1 MSTEVQKISKES
13 YSPMMSKYLETKEKY
28 PDCILMYRLGD
39 FYEMF
44 FDDALEASKILD
56 ITLTGKKCGVGDERA
71 PMCGVPYHAVDAYI
85 SKLVNAGKKV
95 AICEQR
101 EMTEEEKDAE
111 KKAGNKANIM
121 QRNVVRIITAGTAIE
136 SDILPVD
143 KNNYLSAVY
152 KNGENIGIAFCDV
165 STGDFNAFESKEIN
179 AIEEILLAFSPSEVL
194 CNSDGLKLNSVL
206 KPILNRQIPKMSLYY
221 DWTFDVVNAQKSI
234 CDQYEISSLRGFG
247 LEKLKCATSA
257 CGAIIEYLK
266 ETQKRNLP
274 HLKNIKIVNSG
285 EYMSID
291 ASARKNLELFANTS
305 DNGKYGSML
314 WLLDKTKTAMGSRKL
329 HSWIA
334 RPLQNPVAIRQRLD
348 AVEELCKD
356 FITRET
362 LLEFLSKISDVER
375 LCTKLVYNTVMPRDL
390 IALETSLAQIP
401 KILSAMEKVNSKLLK
416 TIISNIVVLNDVVD
430 KISVTIKH
438 QNCAATTKE
447 GGYIDENF
455 NAELKELLSISKNS
469 TEYLNELKQK
479 EIERT
484 GIKTLKIGYNR
495 VFGYFFEVSN
505 SFKDLIPE
513 NYIRRQSLANGER
526 FVTNELRLLEEKI
539 LTAKDSSVAI
549 EFKIFQELCENV
561 KRYIPQIQQT
571 SNAIA
576 VLDVLLSFS
585 KVALLNNYCKPQ
597 INTSDNKLQIK
608 NGRHPLVEKFLK
620 REEFTPNDVNLD
632 TEKHRTM
639 ILTGPNMA
647 GKSTYMRQVALIVFM
662 AHIGSFVPASAAL
675 VPITDKIFTRIGA
688 SDDITSNHSTF
699 MVEMAEVTYILNN
712 ATSKSL
718 IILDEVGR
726 GTATFDGLSIA
737 WAIMEYISQRIR
749 AKTLFATHYHE
760 LTELEGRL
768 DGVVNFK
775 ISIKEINGTIVFL
788 HKIVPGGANRSFGIE
803 VAQLAGMPEEV
814 TQRAKSILSRIEKT
828 DINKNVF
835 NNEDLSIQEK
845 QAKISKKALEIFY
858 QIKNLNINTI
868 PPIVAFDILNNLCE
882 ATHEEE

>member
-1 MSTEVQKISKES
+1 
-13 YSPMMSKYLETKEKY
+13 
-28 PDCILMYRLGD
+28 
-39 FYEMF
+39 
-44 FDDALEASKILD
+44 
-56 ITLTGKKCGVGDERA
+56 
-71 PMCGVPYHAVDAYI
+71 
-85 SKLVNAGKKV
+85 
-95 AICEQR
+95 
-101 EMTEEEKDAE
+101 
-111 KKAGNKANIM
+111 
-121 QRNVVRIITAGTAIE
+121 
-136 SDILPVD
+136 
-143 KNNYLSAVY
+143 
-152 KNGENIGIAFCDV
+152 
-165 STGDFNAFESKEIN
+165 
-179 AIEEILLAFSPSEVL
+179 
-194 CNSDGLKLNSVL
+194 
-206 KPILNRQIPKMSLYY
+206 
-221 DWTFDVVNAQKSI
+221 
-234 CDQYEISSLRGFG
+234 
-247 LEKLKCATSA
+247 
-257 CGAIIEYLK
+257 
-266 ETQKRNLP
+266 
-274 HLKNIKIVNSG
+274 
-285 EYMSID
+285 
-291 ASARKNLELFANTS
+291 
-305 DNGKYGSML
+305 
-314 WLLDKTKTAMGSRKL
+314 
-329 HSWIA
+329 
-334 RPLQNPVAIRQRLD
+334 
-348 AVEELCKD
+348 
-356 FITRET
+356 
-362 LLEFLSKISDVER
+362 
-375 LCTKLVYNTVMPRDL
+375 
-390 IALETSLAQIP
+390 
-401 KILSAMEKVNSKLLK
+401 MEKVNSKLLK

-526 FVTNELRLLEEKI
+526 FVTNELRVLEDKI

-576 VLDVLLSFS
+576 ILDVLLSFS

-868 PPIVAFDILNNLCE
+868 SPIVAFDILNNLCE

>member
-1 MSTEVQKISKES
+1 
-13 YSPMMSKYLETKEKY
+13 
-28 PDCILMYRLGD
+28 
-39 FYEMF
+39 
-44 FDDALEASKILD
+44 
-56 ITLTGKKCGVGDERA
+56 
-71 PMCGVPYHAVDAYI
+71 
-85 SKLVNAGKKV
+85 
-95 AICEQR
+95 
-101 EMTEEEKDAE
+101 
-111 KKAGNKANIM
+111 
-121 QRNVVRIITAGTAIE
+121 
-136 SDILPVD
+136 
-143 KNNYLSAVY
+143 
-152 KNGENIGIAFCDV
+152 
-165 STGDFNAFESKEIN
+165 
-179 AIEEILLAFSPSEVL
+179 
-194 CNSDGLKLNSVL
+194 
-206 KPILNRQIPKMSLYY
+206 
-221 DWTFDVVNAQKSI
+221 
-234 CDQYEISSLRGFG
+234 
-247 LEKLKCATSA
+247 
-257 CGAIIEYLK
+257 
-266 ETQKRNLP
+266 
-274 HLKNIKIVNSG
+274 
-285 EYMSID
+285 
-291 ASARKNLELFANTS
+291 
-305 DNGKYGSML
+305 ML

-329 HSWIA
+329 DAWIA
-334 RPLQNPVAIRQRLD
+334 RRLQNPVAIRQRLD

-362 LLEFLSKISDVER
+362 LLEFLAKISDVER

-401 KILSAMEKVNSKLLK
+401 KVLSAMEKVNSKLLK

-455 NAELKELLSISKNS
+455 NAELKELLRTSKNS

-526 FVTNELRLLEEKI
+526 FVTNELRVLEDKI

-726 GTATFDGLSIA
+726 GTTTFDGLSIA

-868 PPIVAFDILNNLCE
+868 SPIVAFDILNNLCE